1 MRVVLLGAPGSG
13 KGTQAKLLAKQ
24 YGMLLISIGDL
35 LRDAVAEASMLGKQA
50 KPYVESGQM
59 VPDDVVLGLLREY
72 LNTEKPASGFILTG
86 FPRNVV
92 QGEALDAILNDLRQ
106 PLHGV
111 MHIDV
116 GVDALIQR
124 LTGRQTCRS
133 CGQMYNLYTAPS
145 KLFDRCDQCGDDLRQ
160 RTDDNE
166 ETIGNRLRVFE
177 GVTTPLFDYY
187 QQQGKLRTIP
197 GVGEINDIAA
207 AIAKELKTLPSEES
221 LQEELDELRKNDV
234 TFDDLEKMVLESMQS
249 ALGKVNKEI
258 IEPADKALKKA
269 EKVVIKEAEALGEK
283 VTKAAKKEAK
293 AIKKEAKAIKKKVTK
308 AAKKEAKVIKK
319 EAKAIKKKVAK
330 AAKKEA
336 KVIKKEAKAIKKKVT
351 KAAKKEAKVIKK
363 EAKAIKKKVTKTVKD
378 IKKKVTKKKP
388 VAKKKVAKK
397 KVTKKK
403 PVSKKTAT
411 KKKVAKK
418 KVTKKKAAKKK

>member
-308 AAKKEAKVIKK
+308 
-319 EAKAIKKKVAK
+319 
-330 AAKKEA
+330 
-336 KVIKKEAKAIKKKVT
+336 
-351 KAAKKEAKVIKK
+351 
-363 EAKAIKKKVTKTVKD
+363 TVKD